1 MNPTLAIALY
11 GALLSTALAGWTV
24 YTWVTVRRKDAE
36 AAEQRFQAAVVVVLD
51 ELGANEVNIEHLI
64 HARIGEQELHDSTYR
79 SVELVLA
86 TRLEPEHRQLLAEA
100 YAPARSRWVAEDKT
114 TTAADIMALKGAG
127 LSAFDAGP
135 LNAALEKVRAARAAL
150 ATYVPMS
157 ATTPARRP
165 NR

>member
-64 HARIGEQELHDSTYR
+64 HARIGEQELHDST
-79 SVELVLA
+79 
-86 TRLEPEHRQLLAEA
+86 
-100 YAPARSRWVAEDKT
+100 
-114 TTAADIMALKGAG
+114 
-127 LSAFDAGP
+127 
-135 LNAALEKVRAARAAL
+135 
-150 ATYVPMS
+150 
-157 ATTPARRP
+157 
-165 NR
+165 